1 LKKEK
6 YGNKKFYI
14 YTIVSINMLL
24 EVLYCI
30 SIGCSIY
37 NEYRFIQ
44 VMRELSSQ
52 SEKISQLTINN
63 NEENCIN

>member
-1 LKKEK
+1 
-6 YGNKKFYI
+6 
-14 YTIVSINMLL
+14 MLL